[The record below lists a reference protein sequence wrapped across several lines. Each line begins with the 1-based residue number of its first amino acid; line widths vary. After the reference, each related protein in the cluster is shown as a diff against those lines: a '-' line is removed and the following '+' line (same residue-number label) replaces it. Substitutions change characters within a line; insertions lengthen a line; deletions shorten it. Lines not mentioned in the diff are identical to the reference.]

1 MRLNSLIAMLAA
13 TLALCSCGRKNEDL
27 LSQNV
32 AQERAHQWYCFSQTG
47 FEKISLPQQAP
58 KSADRPWTEAVRISS
73 AGSNFQ
79 ADEVRPDAFA
89 VVNRLGILS
98 FRNGEPSLAMDSGIF
113 PNESAGNL
121 FFENGVPFF
130 TLNKDRTFN
139 KAKVSSDL
147 RPFIVRFQE
156 QSNLCIPLL
165 SCQDFGL
172 DEKSEITDLTI
183 RERQFICSVKTYQQ
197 DRLEFTYFAWTPSVP
212 LNTLTATNAL
222 KAMRKEEITTEAYRA
237 ALAHENISAAP
248 ERLQELLSNL
258 PQSFTYSVKCRTA
271 KQNSESFYF
280 HGDRSGR
287 LQSASATIAPGYAL
301 AVFADGTTFLSGSLN
316 KRPALNNGSV
326 AAFRLPK
333 LPAGY
338 VYGDAMISQG
348 TLIVAW
354 EEADFYMTGRS
365 GFITV
370 DLDKVLY

>member
-1 MRLNSLIAMLAA
+1 MKRYSLIALLAV
-13 TLALCSCGRKNEDL
+13 TLALCSCGKKNDDV

-32 AQERAHQWYCFSQTG
+32 AQERAHQWYYFSQTG
-47 FEKISLPQQAP
+47 FEKINLPQQAP
-58 KSADRPWTEAVRISS
+58 KAADKPWTEAIRISS

-79 ADEVRPDAFA
+79 ADELRPDAFA
-89 VVNRLGILS
+89 IVNRLGILS
-98 FRNGEPSLAMDSGIF
+98 FKNGEPSLTMDSGIF

-121 FFENGVPFF
+121 FFENDVPFF

-139 KAKVSSDL
+139 KAKVSTEL

-197 DRLEFTYFAWTPSVP
+197 DRLEFTYFAWTPSVS
-212 LNTLTATNAL
+212 LDTLTATTAL
-222 KAMRKEEITTEAYRA
+222 KAMRKEEITTEDYRA
-237 ALAHENISAAP
+237 ALSHENISSAP

-258 PQSFTYSVKCRTA
+258 PQSFTYSVKCRDT
-271 KQNSESFYF
+271 KHNSESFYF

-287 LQSASATIAPGYAL
+287 LQSASATIAPSYTL
-301 AVFADGTTFLSGSLN
+301 AVFADGTTFLSGALN
-316 KRPALNNGSV
+316 KRTIVNNGAAV
-326 AAFRLPK
+326 AFRLPK